1 MGSGLVPENARS
13 RGSKS
18 DLLVPRNSVT
28 WPVSQQALRQA
39 DIINCFKSV
48 RQGRQV
54 SELDKADEDFQR
66 I

>member
-1 MGSGLVPENARS
+1 MAAPF
-13 RGSKS
+13 
-18 DLLVPRNSVT
+18 LLLPRNSVT

-39 DIINCFKSV
+39 GRYYFKSV